1 MMDYH
6 GKTPPMTQSALHP
19 TNTLVRKRPDSAF
32 VNAKV
37 TTATAGFLA
46 VVLFGGLTGC
56 NYTGGAAEGTAA
68 TENTSLS
75 TGNRY
80 SAASLYSHKYRSVA
94 VPIFHNKTL
103 HTGVERDIT
112 DALIKEIQS
121 RTPYIVRTSGN
132 ADTILNGTIVSVEK
146 TRLSQL
152 KGSGLVED
160 SIISITIDFEWKDA
174 RSGEI
179 IVQRRHFE
187 AGDVYIPAQPV
198 AERPQI
204 GLWAVSQE
212 LATDIVSTMR
222 EAW

>member
-1 MMDYH
+1 
-6 GKTPPMTQSALHP
+6 MTQSALNTNPP
-19 TNTLVRKRPDSAF
+19 TNPLIRYRLDSTLNTVA
-32 VNAKV
+32 
-37 TTATAGFLA
+37 TTAFAAGFLA
-46 VVLFGGLTGC
+46 FVVIGGLTGC
-56 NYTGGAAEGTAA
+56 NYTAGITEDSAA
-68 TENTSLS
+68 TEGTSQS
-75 TGNRY
+75 SSNRY
-80 SAASLYSHKYRSVA
+80 TASSLYSNEYRSVA
-94 VPIFHNKTL
+94 VPIFQNKTL
-103 HTGVERDIT
+103 YTGVERDIT

-121 RTPYIVRTSGN
+121 RTPYAVRSSVN
-132 ADTILNGTIVSVEK
+132 ADTILTGTIVSVEK

-160 SIISITIDFEWKDA
+160 NIISITIDFEWKDA

>member
-1 MMDYH
+1 
-6 GKTPPMTQSALHP
+6 MTRPALH
-19 TNTLVRKRPDSAF
+19 TNSLARNRPDSASI
-32 VNAKV
+32 NA
-37 TTATAGFLA
+37 TTATFAAGILA
-46 VVLFGGLTGC
+46 VVLIAGLTGC
-56 NYTGGAAEGTAA
+56 NYTPGVTKDTAA
-68 TENTSLS
+68 PENTLPS

-80 SAASLYSHKYRSVA
+80 TASSLYSNKYRSVA
-94 VPIFHNKTL
+94 IPIFHNKTL
-103 HTGVERDIT
+103 YTGVERDIT

-121 RTPYIVRTSGN
+121 RTPYVVRSSGN
-132 ADTILNGTIVSVEK
+132 ADTILNGIIVSVEK

-160 SIISITIDFEWKDA
+160 NIISITIDFEWKDA